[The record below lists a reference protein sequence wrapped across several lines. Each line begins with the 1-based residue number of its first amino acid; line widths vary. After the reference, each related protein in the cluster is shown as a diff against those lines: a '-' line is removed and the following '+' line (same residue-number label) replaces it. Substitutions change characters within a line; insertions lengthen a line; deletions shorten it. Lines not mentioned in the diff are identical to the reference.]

1 MRTNDR
7 DGLGRDRRREIEARD
22 RALRRATIAFWIWM
36 ATASIVVVALALAGW
51 LSAIWQ

>member
-7 DGLGRDRRREIEARD
+7 DVLGRDRRREIEARD
-22 RALRRATIAFWIWM
+22 RALRAFWIWM

-51 LSAIWQ
+51 LSAI